1 MYSDYRSL
9 FSNFMWLWISPLFSP
24 SSIHNCFVTA
34 QAGCPFHFLGV
45 SVHVCKLCQCAFFLV
60 YKVSCTISAILDC
73 VASSHADLGMRLK

>member
-45 SVHVCKLCQCAFFLV
+45 SMHVCKLCQCAFFFSFVHHKCYIGLAWHHPV
-60 YKVSCTISAILDC
+60 LTWE
-73 VASSHADLGMRLK
+73 

>member
-1 MYSDYRSL
+1 MYSDHRSF
-9 FSNFMWLWISPLFSP
+9 FSNFMWLWSSPLFSP
-24 SSIHNCFVTA
+24 SPIHNCFVTA